1 MSGNSALAAY
11 TRAAQGRNTDYTG
24 NPAAQLAGWQHSVDT
39 ALGNAGETSPQG
51 TLQYLFGNSVTS
63 AMSSAITQ
71 KNEHTLLT
79 AQTQGQVMQVLPEI
93 STGLTLTVERILNE
107 LQAVINF
114 NRMGFGFKQI
124 TIEQLETRL
133 TQWHNGADLTGGT
146 VASYTGR
153 SYTFAVNRYA
163 AAAQI
168 EATALLGP
176 RAPMIFEAI
185 LAGLVQSLRLC
196 YAKLAL
202 TCMLNN
208 GGKPSYSQSG
218 ADGNSGRLLGDVL
231 SFYNRV
237 ACFGSR
243 STNAL
248 TMLST
253 MLTKEA
259 EKRGDQDWPYL
270 LVSQSFVRRAAAL
283 LTPGPNLITGKPG
296 GAAVRESS
304 AVAAVSAA
312 LGKTLIVIPTIPD
325 GRRFIQLLIRRV
337 HCTEHTLVPASY
349 HVDQRVRQIVLEGK
363 DEATKQAK
371 KRGLEL
377 ALKRSVVITQV
388 DRVTG
393 IRHSFTVDHLMSNAT
408 AGASAAIQAAVNKAG
423 GSVADKNI
431 LILDNDIVTLAPHSI
446 VGDAMIA
453 CGPKAVDL
461 YATQVLADAAV
472 AVETRLLTIE
482 KLTFIGVTLPEIR
495 RVLVL
500 PPFFADYRV
509 GGGRA
514 SIISYDRLNNL
525 AGWDFA
531 SSAIDNSCGFVS
543 LVVPKLTATHLAVD
557 STFGTLNGVLNS
569 SMTGLVT
576 DQYMF
581 GDAKTAEY
589 LSQRFK
595 LDKNYISFK
604 KPAENQTTRFPAYTC
619 TADSVMYLP
628 PLTTDPI
635 AVDAKG
641 DYDPAIAYTAG
652 EMAQIKRV
660 FAIRHILQVTECNS
674 MNGPVIYRGMEKD
687 FLAVGTQPCIN
698 EQYFKTS
705 TNPMELLDA
714 AVPPAV

>member
-461 YATQVLADAAV
+461 YATQVLADALRPNS
-472 AVETRLLTIE
+472 VEVHHRSEQGVVFGRFVEHGDFPTVQIFHRLDRRSGGNHDDQRNFPQDDERTGAARPRVIAPRDGNVGLAG
-482 KLTFIGVTLPEIR
+482 LQDIGAFLEVGVLHQHQAHA
-495 RVLVL
+495 RVLL
-500 PPFFADYRV
+500 GHHALV
-509 GGGRA
+509 GGHEF
-514 SIISYDRLNNL
+514 L
-525 AGWDFA
+525 
-531 SSAIDNSCGFVS
+531 
-543 LVVPKLTATHLAVD
+543 
-557 STFGTLNGVLNS
+557 
-569 SMTGLVT
+569 
-576 DQYMF
+576 
-581 GDAKTAEY
+581 
-589 LSQRFK
+589 
-595 LDKNYISFK
+595 
-604 KPAENQTTRFPAYTC
+604 
-619 TADSVMYLP
+619 
-628 PLTTDPI
+628 
-635 AVDAKG
+635 
-641 DYDPAIAYTAG
+641 AIAAG
-652 EMAQIKRV
+652 RTGGDTNRV
-660 FAIRHILQVTECNS
+660 AS
-674 MNGPVIYRGMEKD
+674 
-687 FLAVGTQPCIN
+687 
-698 EQYFKTS
+698 
-705 TNPMELLDA
+705 
-714 AVPPAV
+714 